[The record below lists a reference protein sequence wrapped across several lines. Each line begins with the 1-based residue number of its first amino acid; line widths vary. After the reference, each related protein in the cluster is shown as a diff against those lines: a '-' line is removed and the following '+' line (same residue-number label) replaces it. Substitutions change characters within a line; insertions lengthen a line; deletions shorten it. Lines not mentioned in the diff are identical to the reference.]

1 MRLAPEV
8 CANNPAKNVKVNNDG
23 GVFCQKQKQQ
33 QQQNHQLCPPTSKN
47 SVFSFALKKPA

>member
-33 QQQNHQLCPPTSKN
+33 QQQNHQLRSPTSKN
-47 SVFSFALKKPA
+47 FIFSFSLKKTA